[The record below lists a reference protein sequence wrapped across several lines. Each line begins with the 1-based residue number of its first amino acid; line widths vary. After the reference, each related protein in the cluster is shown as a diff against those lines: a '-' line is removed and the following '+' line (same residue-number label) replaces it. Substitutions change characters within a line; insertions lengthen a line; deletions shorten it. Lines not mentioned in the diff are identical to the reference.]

1 MVKPK
6 ILSEIYDFFL
16 PRICPC
22 CDKKLGLNEKMVCD
36 NCLRKLASVKN
47 DRLELEFEKKF
58 YSKKIIS
65 GFRSVY
71 IFEKDTEIQSVIHAL
86 KYENRFKIGLFLGD
100 VLGKRIKDEMVSW
113 QIDAIIPIPLHR
125 LKKVERGYNQSLY
138 IAEGLSSR
146 TNVSLLKDAVKRR
159 RFTESQT
166 KLNLSEREKNVKD
179 AFSVRK
185 PDKIKNKNLLLIDDV
200 ITTGATINECGSA
213 LLKGGAKSVYAASV
227 AIAD

>member
-36 NCLRKLASVKN
+36 DCLRKLSSVKN

-58 YSKKIIS
+58 YSKKIIA

-100 VLGKRIKDEMVSW
+100 ILGKRIKDEMVNW
-113 QIDAIIPIPLHR
+113 QIDAIIPVPLHR
-125 LKKVERGYNQSLY
+125 LKRAERGYNQSLY
-138 IAEGLSSR
+138 IAEGLSKR
-146 TNVSLLKDAVKRR
+146 TNIPLLKNAVKRR

-185 PDKIKNKNLLLIDDV
+185 HDKIKNKNVLLIDDV
-200 ITTGATINECGSA
+200 ITTGATINECGNA

>member
-22 CDKKLGLNEKMVCD
+22 CEKKLGLSEKMVCAD
-36 NCLRKLASVKN
+36 CLRKLSSVK
-47 DRLELEFEKKF
+47 DERLELEFEKKF
-58 YSKKIIS
+58 CSKKIIS

-71 IFEKDTEIQSVIHAL
+71 IFEKDTEIQNVIHAL

-100 VLGKRIKDEMVSW
+100 ILGKRIKEEMANW
-113 QIDAIIPIPLHR
+113 QINAIIPVPLHK
-125 LKKVERGYNQSLY
+125 LKRAERGYNQSLY
-138 IAEGLSSR
+138 IAEGLSKR
-146 TNVSLLKDAVKRR
+146 TNIPVLNDAVKRK
-159 RFTESQT
+159 RFTQSQT

-179 AFSVRK
+179 AFSIRR
-185 PDKIKNKNLLLIDDV
+185 PDKIQSKNILLIDDV
-200 ITTGATINECGSA
+200 ITTGATINECGSV